1 MLLLCEYTINNK
13 KKKPSNTALTKKFQ
27 NTHCLKLIQTMLN
40 CQILTTLSYQFQ
52 TSMFQIDWREV
63 KKPIIYKQNSQEGIT
78 SQERRLNG
86 CLEEKT
92 EE

>member
-1 MLLLCEYTINNK
+1 
-13 KKKPSNTALTKKFQ
+13 
-27 NTHCLKLIQTMLN
+27 MLN

-63 KKPIIYKQNSQEGIT
+63 KKPIIYKQNSQEVIT